1 MSTDRQIKMDARSD
15 AGLLVRRRLSRPNSV
30 DPLASR
36 QMIDRNETLMDLSH
50 QTIGVIGLG
59 YVGLPLAVEFGKET
73 PGHRLRRAPSTHRG
87 TSLGHATARARS
99 NRRT

>member
-30 DPLASR
+30 GPLASR

-50 QTIGVIGLG
+50 QTIGLIGLG
-59 YVGLPLAVEFGKET
+59 YVGLQLAMRTRKET
-73 PGHRLRRAPSTHRG
+73 RGHWF
-87 TSLGHATARARS
+87 
-99 NRRT
+99 